1 MHLEW
6 EAVRSTGNPGSTSGR
21 HAPAPGP
28 ELRFGAAQLRGLRC
42 TSRRNRSRGIRQWRG
57 AVSSSV
63 LAIVRFAVVCAQK
76 TACARSACRLT
87 RLCKISRE
95 KSFSSMFDNPLC
107 VLFGAE
113 LGQPLLYKEE
123 FSHRS
128 SLDLRVWKKQSW
140 VKPKFEAA
148 AKMCP
153 WILWIR
159 TPPVVRSSR
168 RTQLGDRVGFMF
180 CCERSWAKTVWFGL
194 ISAGTGEWIIWEPL

>member
-42 TSRRNRSRGIRQWRG
+42 TSRRNRSRGIRQRRG

-63 LAIVRFAVVCAQK
+63 LAIVRFAVVCTQK

-153 WILWIR
+153 
-159 TPPVVRSSR
+159 
-168 RTQLGDRVGFMF
+168 
-180 CCERSWAKTVWFGL
+180 
-194 ISAGTGEWIIWEPL
+194 